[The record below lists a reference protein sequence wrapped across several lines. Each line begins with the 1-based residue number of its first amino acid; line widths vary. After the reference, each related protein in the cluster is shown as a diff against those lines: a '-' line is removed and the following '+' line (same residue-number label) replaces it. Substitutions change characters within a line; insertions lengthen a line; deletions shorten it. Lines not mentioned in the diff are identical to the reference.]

1 MNSVC
6 NVEYNIALII
16 NTKETDID
24 RRRIYPGETWID
36 RVPTPPLSVEKT
48 DIDSRRIYP
57 GERRID
63 RVPTPP
69 LSEFDCNIPTTKMTK
84 NGSN

>member
-24 RRRIYPGETWID
+24 RRRIYPGERHID
-36 RVPTPPLSVEKT
+36 RVPTPPLS
-48 DIDSRRIYP
+48 D
-57 GERRID
+57 
-63 RVPTPP
+63 
-69 LSEFDCNIPTTKMTK
+69 FDCNIPTTKNDK